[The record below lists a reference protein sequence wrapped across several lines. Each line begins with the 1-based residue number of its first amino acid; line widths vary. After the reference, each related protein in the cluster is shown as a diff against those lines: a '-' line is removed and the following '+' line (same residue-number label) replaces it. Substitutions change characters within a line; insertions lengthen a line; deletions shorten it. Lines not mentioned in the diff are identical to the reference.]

1 MTMTKKQA
9 DAMDASHPYF
19 KRLGQVALLTREGE
33 VALAKRIELGEHAA
47 LRAILSCASGVAEIV
62 RLGERVRGG
71 DERIDRLTETPRGEP
86 GWEENERR
94 RVLRLVTAVARGARP
109 PKVEPRR
116 LAALA
121 ELKLSKRVLGDIE
134 RKLRKASRELEAL
147 RAVCRDIAEGHRA
160 STLAR
165 GELVEANL
173 RLVISIAKKYGNRG
187 LTLLDLV
194 QEGNIGLMR
203 AAEKFDYRRGYK
215 FGTYATWWIRQAIS
229 RALAEQAHTI
239 RTPIHLAERIGQ
251 VIRATSRFVQE
262 HGREPSPEEI
272 AGVLG
277 MGIDRVQLALRSMR
291 QPISLETPVGYDG
304 ASVVG
309 DFITDQEALSPLD
322 RAVNAQ
328 VSQRTDDLLAT
339 LGARERKI
347 LEMRFGVGDQKKEH
361 TLEEIGNV
369 FDLTR
374 ERIRQVEA
382 ISLDELRRRLR
393 RSAWKGLRET

>member
-1 MTMTKKQA
+1 
-9 DAMDASHPYF
+9 
-19 KRLGQVALLTREGE
+19 
-33 VALAKRIELGEHAA
+33 
-47 LRAILSCASGVAEIV
+47 
-62 RLGERVRGG
+62 
-71 DERIDRLTETPRGEP
+71 
-86 GWEENERR
+86 
-94 RVLRLVTAVARGARP
+94 
-109 PKVEPRR
+109 
-116 LAALA
+116 
-121 ELKLSKRVLGDIE
+121 
-134 RKLRKASRELEAL
+134 
-147 RAVCRDIAEGHRA
+147 
-160 STLAR
+160 
-165 GELVEANL
+165 
-173 RLVISIAKKYGNRG
+173 
-187 LTLLDLV
+187 V